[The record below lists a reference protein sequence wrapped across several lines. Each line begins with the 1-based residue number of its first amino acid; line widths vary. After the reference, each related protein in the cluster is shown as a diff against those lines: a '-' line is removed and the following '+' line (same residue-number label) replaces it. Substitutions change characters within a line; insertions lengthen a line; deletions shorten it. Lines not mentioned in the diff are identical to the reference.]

1 MKRTINGKRYDT
13 STAKLI
19 KEWSSLDRYGYPYP
33 STDNRY
39 DVVGLY
45 EKRTGEHFLHRECVA
60 GEDLAPIDEDEAN
73 RLKGLDFSHDPEWD
87 NSAAID
93 ISDEFGYFGEWGDNW

>member
-1 MKRTINGKRYDT
+1 MKRTIYGKRYDT

-39 DVVGLY
+39 DVVRLY
-45 EKRTGEHFLHRECVA
+45 EKRTGECFLYRECVA

-73 RLKGLDFSHDPEWD
+73 RLKEFDFSHDEWD
-87 NSAAID
+87 NSSSVD
-93 ISDEFGYFGEWGDNW
+93 ISDEFGYFGEWGEV